1 MSSKVYKLL
10 QSYVLYH
17 LKGPGPSEVSSAY
30 SGLASVLCFLS
41 AYKCIQLFKKRF
53 FHLDQSMVSLIS
65 AFRRNDRSHRDLW
78 VWGQLGSQRKT
89 ARARTLSGKDKNT
102 QTKQNHKTRTLLDC
116 SVFPLSTPSCGSLC
130 ESHLFFCC
138 ASAPPWTW
146 SLTVTVLR
154 WLCPACTCT
163 FLVEFKSLVCGFLE
177 PMYPLPSC
185 PSVLS
190 SQCEL
195 VVLLDCGSAQSIWV
209 FLGVMVGW
217 V

>member
-1 MSSKVYKLL
+1 MVHRER
-10 QSYVLYH
+10 QPG
-17 LKGPGPSEVSSAY
+17 LKPCLE
-30 SGLASVLCFLS
+30 
-41 AYKCIQLFKKRF
+41 
-53 FHLDQSMVSLIS
+53 
-65 AFRRNDRSHRDLW
+65 
-78 VWGQLGSQRKT
+78 KT
-89 ARARTLSGKDKNT
+89 KTPKQNKT
-102 QTKQNHKTRTLLDC
+102 TKQKPCWIAVCSLSQLLRVGH
-116 SVFPLSTPSCGSLC
+116 S

-138 ASAPPWTW
+138 ASAPPWTQ

-195 VVLLDCGSAQSIWV
+195 VVLLDCGSAQSIWA